1 MDVRDEPRADQDDSG
16 STHSVE
22 SYNADVRMPTR
33 CARTSGPPRCS
44 NPGRRHCTRPARAI
58 SPHNAAE
65 PLLTSM
71 AGTPEEGRNSEW
83 RDPHDPDARVA
94 ERLLS

>member
-1 MDVRDEPRADQDDSG
+1 MSAMNPAPTRTTPVLPILSNL
-16 STHSVE
+16 
-22 SYNADVRMPTR
+22 YNADVRMPTR

-83 RDPHDPDARVA
+83 RDPHDSDARVA